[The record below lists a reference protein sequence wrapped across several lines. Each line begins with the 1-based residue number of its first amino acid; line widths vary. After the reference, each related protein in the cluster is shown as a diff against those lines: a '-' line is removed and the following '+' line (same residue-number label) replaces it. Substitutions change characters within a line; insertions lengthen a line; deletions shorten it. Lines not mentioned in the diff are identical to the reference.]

1 MRIYTKTG
9 DDGRTGL
16 PGGGR
21 VPKDAAVT
29 EFCGT
34 VDELNT
40 VLGLV
45 RADRPP
51 DDVDRLLDRIQNQLF
66 VLGAQ
71 AARLGA
77 ESASAGRIDAADVA
91 ALEKAIDDCDA
102 ELAPLRNF
110 ILPGGTLAAAQL
122 HHARAVCRRAER
134 LLVAL
139 LRESP
144 RLSPEILIYLNRLSD
159 LLFVLARLV
168 NARAGQP
175 ETIWKENDNKC
186 ES

>member
-29 EFCGT
+29 KFCGT

-40 VLGLV
+40 VLGLA

-51 DDVDRLLDRIQNQLF
+51 DDIDRLLDRIQNQLF
-66 VLGAQ
+66 VLGAE

-77 ESASAGRIDAADVA
+77 ESASACRIEAADVT

-102 ELAPLRNF
+102 GLPPLRNF
-110 ILPGGTLAAAQL
+110 ILPGGILAAAQL
-122 HHARAVCRRAER
+122 HHARAVCRRGER
-134 LLVAL
+134 SLVAL
-139 LRESP
+139 MRESP

-159 LLFVLARLV
+159 LLFVLARLI
-168 NARAGQP
+168 NAKAGQP
-175 ETIWKENDNKC
+175 ETIWRRTEL
-186 ES
+186 